1 MKKNLLGTKFFSKE
15 EQKNFNINSLDYN
28 PAHIF
33 NSKKNQFNTRK
44 PVVHGINILLTSLE
58 LYLKKN
64 KANSATIDCNFLK
77 PVYLD
82 KIVKFYKYKQNKN
95 ENFIEIKSDGVLCA
109 KIFISKIDK
118 LTKDNTKEK
127 NEYIF
132 LKKKNKFYKINPT
145 NLIKKTFKITFDKKK
160 NTRNYPLIQKNFGEL
175 FCKSMFA
182 VSFFVGMVCPG
193 KYAIFTNLKFEI
205 KKNEKKKYLLF
216 YVKNYDYRISL
227 FKIFVSGFMKMNI
240 KSFYKHV

>member
-1 MKKNLLGTKFFSKE
+1 MKKSLLGTKFFSKE
-15 EQKNFNINSLDYN
+15 EQKNFNRNSLDYN
-28 PAHIF
+28 PAHVF
-33 NSKKNQFNTRK
+33 SLKKNQFNTRK

-64 KANSATIDCNFLK
+64 KIKSATIDCNFLK

-82 KIVKFYKYKQNKN
+82 KIVKFYNYKQNKN
-95 ENFIEIKSDGVLCA
+95 ENFIEIKSDGAICV
-109 KIFISKIDK
+109 KIFISKVDK
-118 LTKDNTKEK
+118 LTINNTKEK
-127 NEYIF
+127 DKYSF
-132 LKKKNKFYKINPT
+132 LKKKNELYKINPI
-145 NLIKKTFKITFDKKK
+145 NLIKKTFKIIFDKKK
-160 NTRNYPLIQKNFGEL
+160 NTQNYPLIQKNFGEL

>member
-1 MKKNLLGTKFFSKE
+1 MKKSLLGTKFFSKE
-15 EQKNFNINSLDYN
+15 EQKKFSINSLDYN
-28 PAHIF
+28 PAHVFSI
-33 NSKKNQFNTRK
+33 KKNQFNTRK

-64 KANSATIDCNFLK
+64 KAKSVTIDCNFLK
-77 PVYLD
+77 PIYLD
-82 KIVKFYKYKQNKN
+82 KIVKFYKYKQNQN
-95 ENFIEIKSDGVLCA
+95 ENFIEIKSDGVICA
-109 KIFISKIDK
+109 KIFISKVDK
-118 LTKDNTKEK
+118 LTKNNIKEK
-127 NEYIF
+127 NKYIF
-132 LKKKNKFYKINPT
+132 LKKKNKFYKINPI
-145 NLIKKTFKITFDKKK
+145 NLIKKTFKISFDKKK
-160 NTRNYPLIQKNFGEL
+160 YTQNYPLILKHFGEL

-205 KKNEKKKYLLF
+205 KKNDKKKYLLF

-240 KSFYKHV
+240 NSFYKHV